1 MDYAKPV
8 NDLRVACGKVQ
19 DEVSELYGLLPDSL
33 RADTKKFHESLAW
46 GDFSLPATPKEK
58 TPYLVWS
65 LQAKRGSNGFFVCLC
80 DNGGEFGFFP
90 THPAF
95 IYRRT
100 PSGWGVQHEKLV
112 DMLACVEKRM
122 ASADDIRNVFQQI
135 ARLCVDVPGR
145 LQSFILG
152 KIEGLGNE
160 KFFLQRALDL
170 CVSLHRER
178 ISVIA
183 EKELRRSAHHEIR
196 EIIKGLRETESFSK
210 SEALRALSERCE
222 RLTARIDP
230 NPYEWWD

>member
-19 DEVSELYGLLPDSL
+19 DEVSELYGFLPASL
-33 RADTKKFHESLAW
+33 TADMRKFHESLAW

-58 TPYLVWS
+58 MPYLVWS
-65 LQAKRGSNGFFVCLC
+65 LQAKRGSNGFFVSLC

-90 THPAF
+90 TQPSF

-112 DMLACVEKRM
+112 DMLACLDKRM
-122 ASADDIRNVFQQI
+122 ENASDLSGVFLHI
-135 ARLCVDVPGR
+135 SRLCACVPGQ

-160 KFFLQRALDL
+160 KFFLQRVLDL
-170 CVSLHRER
+170 RVLLHRER
-178 ISVIA
+178 VNAVA
-183 EKELRRSAHHEIR
+183 EKELRCSAHREIW
-196 EIIKGLRETESFSK
+196 EIIKGLRETKSFTKSK
-210 SEALRALSERCE
+210 ALRALRERCE
-222 RLTARIDP
+222 RLAARINP
-230 NPYEWWD
+230 TPYEWWD